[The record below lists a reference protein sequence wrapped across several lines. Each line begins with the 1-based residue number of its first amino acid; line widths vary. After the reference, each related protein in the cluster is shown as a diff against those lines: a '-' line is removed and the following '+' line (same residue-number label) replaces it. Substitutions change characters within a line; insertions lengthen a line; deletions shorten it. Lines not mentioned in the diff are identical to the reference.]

1 MKNNKVRV
9 NINISP
15 EQKELMQQRAEAMSM
30 NLTEYILHSTLNNQ
44 SREDTDLLEALRQQ
58 LQMQRDKIEDLQED
72 VKLWQEHYKAAF
84 QMAQMGMWHSLP
96 FWKKLFSKPK
106 EIDTK

>member
-15 EQKELMQQRAEAMSM
+15 EQKELMQQRADAMSM

-58 LQMQRDKIEDLQED
+58 LQMQRDKIEDLQEESRM
-72 VKLWQEHYKAAF
+72 WQEHYKAAF

-96 FWKKLFSKPK
+96 LWKRIFTKPK
-106 EIDTK
+106 EIENK